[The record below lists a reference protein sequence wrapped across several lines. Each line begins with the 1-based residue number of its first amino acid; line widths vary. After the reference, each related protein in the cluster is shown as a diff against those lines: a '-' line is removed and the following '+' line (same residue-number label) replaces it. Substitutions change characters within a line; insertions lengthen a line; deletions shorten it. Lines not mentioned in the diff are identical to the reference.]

1 MAKIELIKCDNC
13 GKQKE
18 TSNHWWQMY
27 ANVENKSM
35 FIYPLD
41 KMKVTTGYMKDSDDK
56 YTSYTRLDA
65 CGLEC
70 LGILE
75 SKIKEGV
82 NPLK

>member
-18 TSNHWWQMY
+18 QSNHWWKIEYKIMT
-27 ANVENKSM
+27 KSM
-35 FIYPLD
+35 FIYPSEEKINIHKNDINRIYLGAQELD
-41 KMKVTTGYMKDSDDK
+41 S
-56 YTSYTRLDA
+56 